1 VFSNKRPQSM
11 ADPDPDPD
19 PSPMPTPSLS
29 PAVLAL
35 SFTIILIQ
43 VQAAT
48 QDGTRGL
55 LPILIAALLVV
66 AGLTRS
72 NRPDS

>member
-1 VFSNKRPQSM
+1 MFSNKRLQST
-11 ADPDPDPD
+11 ANPDPD
-19 PSPMPTPSLS
+19 PSPMPAPSLS

-48 QDGTRGL
+48 QGSARGL

-66 AGLTRS
+66 AGLTRYD
-72 NRPDS
+72 RPES